1 VLRGSRDVGDATRQR
16 ILERMRELNYQPNS
30 LARAL
35 AGGRSDSLGLI
46 VPDLVHPFFAEVAK
60 GLGSVIR
67 DSGKVLLLSSSEE
80 DADVEYQQIRALLH
94 RGVDALLIASC
105 RAQNLPL
112 TPQDF
117 ARTPCILVDR
127 NFKAGSMHFVGS
139 QNQRIGSLATEHLIA
154 IGRRRIAHIGSQS
167 ASTGI
172 DRKNAYLGTLQAA
185 GLAPRDGFVLTRERF
200 EEMGEEAG
208 YQAMQQL
215 LQLKPRPDA
224 VFCYNDVTA
233 IGAMSAASAAGLDI
247 PGDIAFVGCGNLRY
261 AGYLRTPLTSVD
273 QSAKEIGA
281 IAGRLALELAGP
293 TATPEQVRDVQIEP
307 TLVIRASTV
316 QNAATSRNVPG
327 SQARPAGL

>member
-1 VLRGSRDVGDATRQR
+1 MSKVLRGSPDVGEATRQR
-16 ILERMRELNYQPNS
+16 ILDRMRELNYQPNS

-60 GLGSVIR
+60 GLGSILR
-67 DSGKVLLLSSSEE
+67 ESGKVLLLGSSEE
-80 DADVEYQQIRALLH
+80 DADVEQQQIRAFLH
-94 RGVDALLIASC
+94 RGVDTLLIASC
-105 RAQNLPL
+105 RPQSTPL
-112 TPQDF
+112 TAQEF
-117 ARTPCILVDR
+117 NQTPCILVDR
-127 NFKAGSMHFVGS
+127 NFTASPMHFVGS
-139 QNQRIGSLATEHLIA
+139 QNGRIGTIATEHLVA

-172 DRKNAYLGTLQAA
+172 ERHDAYLAALHAA
-185 GLAPRDGFVLTRERF
+185 GLTQPDGYILTRERF
-200 EEMGEEAG
+200 EELGEEAG

-261 AGYLRTPLTSVD
+261 AAYLRTPLTSVD
-273 QSAKEIGA
+273 QSAREIGA

-293 TATPEQVRDVQIEP
+293 HTADQPLHNVQLEP
-307 TLVIRASTV
+307 TLVIRASSV
-316 QNAATSRNVPG
+316 AAQTRLPS
-327 SQARPAGL
+327 SS